1 MKRRH
6 FLGTVGLGAMGAP
19 ITGSAKSSPADKTD
33 GAPAML
39 DFALSAGRTA
49 LINVDMQNVFVH
61 GSPISAPDGL
71 VVLKQVNRL
80 SKAFRQAGATV
91 VHTRHVLRADRSNVG
106 VMGEVMPNVR
116 DGFMSEDAERTQLYP
131 GLEVLPGDIVL
142 KKPRFGA
149 FTATD
154 LDLILRARR
163 IEAVAITGIATN
175 VCCETTAREAYAL
188 NYRVLFV
195 SDATCTFDM
204 NGATAAE
211 IQKVTCASL
220 AFGFGQV
227 LTTDALLGKL

>member
-6 FLGTVGLGAMGAP
+6 FIGSVALGALGAP
-19 ITGSAKSSPADKTD
+19 IVSGAKSIPATKTE
-33 GAPAML
+33 GSTPML
-39 DFALSAGRTA
+39 DFAISASRTA

-61 GSPISAPDGL
+61 GSPIAAPDGL
-71 VVLKQVNRL
+71 VVLKQVNRI
-80 SKAFRQAGATV
+80 SKAFRQAGATI
-91 VHTRHVLRADRSNVG
+91 VHTRHVLRPDRSNVG

-131 GLEVLPGDIVL
+131 GLEVVAGDIVL
-142 KKPRFGA
+142 TKPRFGA

-154 LDLILRARR
+154 LDLILRARH
-163 IEAVAITGIATN
+163 IEAVVITGIATN
-175 VCCETTAREAYAL
+175 ICCETTAREAYAH
-188 NYRVLFV
+188 NYRMLFV

-220 AFGFGQV
+220 SFGFGQV
-227 LTTDALLGKL
+227 LTTADLLRKL